1 MLEAALET
9 DIVKRGEIYVEAQK
23 AFMEDPAIMFLAYP
37 LNFMPMRDWVK
48 GYYFNPFFCQDLY
61 FYPLSKG

>member
-1 MLEAALET
+1 MGLG
-9 DIVKRGEIYVEAQK
+9 DIIEELAREN
-23 AFMEDPAIMFLAYP
+23 PAIMFLAYP

-48 GYYFNPFFCQDLY
+48 GYYFNPCFCQDLY